1 MSLIFCNGISF
12 SLFDPNLNPDAMIK
26 VLDQQN
32 TILSCYV
39 AQMRDMDMQRDPMRF
54 RRNLERAGEV
64 IAYEISKTLNYKEQ
78 TVVTPLGESEMMLP
92 ADEVVIA
99 SILRAGI
106 PMHNGF
112 LNVFDNAS
120 NAFVSAFRKYS
131 KDGTMKIVLEQVTT
145 PDLEGKV
152 LILVDP
158 MLATGASIEMA
169 YYALLERGG
178 TPLHTHLAAVI
189 SASDGVE
196 YIRKHLPMDHVTL
209 WTAAVDEEM
218 TVKSYIVPGI
228 GDPGDLAY
236 GKKL

>member
-1 MSLIFCNGISF
+1 
-12 SLFDPNLNPDAMIK
+12 MIRI
-26 VLDQQN
+26 LDEQN
-32 TILSCYV
+32 SILARYV
-39 AQMRDMDMQRDPMRF
+39 SQLRDEVIQRDPMRF
-54 RRNLERAGEV
+54 RRNLERTGAV
-64 IAYEISKTLNYKEQ
+64 IAYEISKTLNYRQQ
-78 TVVTPLGESEMMLP
+78 TVVTPLGEAEMMLP
-92 ADEVVIA
+92 TDEIVIA
-99 SILRAGI
+99 SILRAGM

-112 LNVFDNAS
+112 LNVFDDAA

-145 PDLEGKV
+145 PNLEGKT
-152 LILVDP
+152 LIIVDP

-169 YYALLERGG
+169 YYALLEKGG
-178 TPLHTHLAAVI
+178 VPTHTHLAAVI
-189 SASDGVE
+189 SSTDGIDFV
-196 YIRKHLPMDHVTL
+196 RKRLPMDHVTL

>member
-1 MSLIFCNGISF
+1 
-12 SLFDPNLNPDAMIK
+12 MIRI
-26 VLDQQN
+26 LDEQN
-32 TILSCYV
+32 SILARYV
-39 AQMRDMDMQRDPMRF
+39 SQLRDEVIQRDPMRF
-54 RRNLERAGEV
+54 RRNLERTGAV
-64 IAYEISKTLNYKEQ
+64 IAYEISKTLNYRQQ
-78 TVVTPLGESEMMLP
+78 TVVTPLGEAEMMLP
-92 ADEVVIA
+92 TDEIVIA
-99 SILRAGI
+99 SILRAGM

-112 LNVFDNAS
+112 LNVFDDAA

-145 PDLEGKV
+145 PNLEGKT
-152 LILVDP
+152 LIIVDP

-169 YYALLERGG
+169 YYALLEKGG
-178 TPLHTHLAAVI
+178 VPAHTHLAAVI
-189 SASDGVE
+189 SSTDGIDFV
-196 YIRKHLPMDHVTL
+196 RKRLPMDHVTL

>member
-1 MSLIFCNGISF
+1 
-12 SLFDPNLNPDAMIK
+12 MIRI
-26 VLDQQN
+26 LDEQN
-32 TILSCYV
+32 SILARYV
-39 AQMRDMDMQRDPMRF
+39 SQLRDEVIQRDPMRF
-54 RRNLERAGEV
+54 RRNLERTGAV
-64 IAYEISKTLNYKEQ
+64 IAYEISKTLNYRQQ
-78 TVVTPLGESEMMLP
+78 TVVTPLGEAEMMLP
-92 ADEVVIA
+92 TDEIVIA
-99 SILRAGI
+99 SILRAGM

-112 LNVFDNAS
+112 LNVFDNAA

-145 PDLEGKV
+145 PNLEGKT
-152 LILVDP
+152 LIIVDP

-169 YYALLERGG
+169 YYALLEKGG
-178 TPLHTHLAAVI
+178 VPAHTHLAAVI
-189 SASDGVE
+189 SSTDGIDFV
-196 YIRKHLPMDHVTL
+196 RKRLPMDHVTL

>member
-1 MSLIFCNGISF
+1 M
-12 SLFDPNLNPDAMIK
+12 FDAKNRTDMIR
-26 VLDQQN
+26 VLDQEN
-32 TILSCYV
+32 TILSRYV
-39 AQMRDMDMQRDPMRF
+39 AQLRDEVTQRDPMRF
-54 RRNLERAGEV
+54 RRNLERTGEV
-64 IAYEISKTLNYKEQ
+64 MAYEISKTLNYRQQ
-78 TVVTPLGESEMMLP
+78 TVVTPLGEAEMMLP

-99 SILRAGI
+99 SILRAGV

-112 LNVFDNAS
+112 LNMFDDAS

-145 PDLEGKV
+145 PSLEGKV
-152 LILVDP
+152 LIVVDP
-158 MLATGASIEMA
+158 MLATGASIELA
-169 YYALLERGG
+169 YYALVEKGG
-178 TPLHTHLAAVI
+178 VPAHTHLAAVI
-189 SASDGVE
+189 SSADGIE
-196 YIRKHLPMDHVTL
+196 YVKKHLPMEHVTL

>member
-1 MSLIFCNGISF
+1 
-12 SLFDPNLNPDAMIK
+12 MIRI
-26 VLDQQN
+26 LDEQN
-32 TILSCYV
+32 SILARYV
-39 AQMRDMDMQRDPMRF
+39 SQLRDEVIQRDPMRF
-54 RRNLERAGEV
+54 RRNLERTGAV
-64 IAYEISKTLNYKEQ
+64 IAYEISKTLNYRQQ
-78 TVVTPLGESEMMLP
+78 TVVTPLGEAEMMLP
-92 ADEVVIA
+92 TDEIVIA
-99 SILRAGI
+99 SILRAGM

-112 LNVFDNAS
+112 LNVFDNAA

-145 PDLEGKV
+145 PNLEGKT
-152 LILVDP
+152 LIIVDP

-169 YYALLERGG
+169 YYALLEKGG
-178 TPLHTHLAAVI
+178 GPAHTHLAAGI
-189 SASDGVE
+189 ASTDGIDFV
-196 YIRKHLPMDHVTL
+196 RKRLPMDHVTL